1 MYIQF
6 LKEENRFYAFQE
18 IMKSLK
24 LKRHRIGIRYEENR
38 HRTMGIMCVFC
49 FIFVVSI
56 VLVCLCV

>member
-24 LKRHRIGIRYEENR
+24 LKRHRIGIRYEEKR
-38 HRTMGIMCVFC
+38 HRQDNGNHVCVLFY
-49 FIFVVSI
+49 
-56 VLVCLCV
+56 VCG